1 MNGREEEDVRALLAG
16 FDAGPVPELDVDAI
30 MRGGR
35 RYRRRHTVY
44 RGVATLAA
52 VAVVGGV
59 FVASTQLVRHRV
71 VLPATTSSAPAPSP
85 SATAV
90 GTSCTAAEL
99 IAEQT
104 SSGAGMSQPFAIITV
119 TNRGSRACTLTGY
132 PTITAASGTEIK
144 PTGTS
149 PGPLTDEPISVTNG
163 ALNAVADPGPRTLR
177 VAPGG
182 HAWFAL
188 GTATAYDG
196 PVVTLGRVSV
206 SLDGSSA
213 PGAGAL
219 AIPVDLAAGAP
230 AGKPFGIKVTAY
242 APGTYA
248 TEPAPSSSTT
258 AGTPAKGDATSGSG
272 VAQAC
277 LISDL
282 RLGLSGKAHST
293 QQYVMTLDATNI
305 SLSPC
310 SLTGF
315 PGFELVGPLSN
326 GSTTYDPVRQ
336 STTYSRVVLA
346 PGATAHA
353 AFTVLPGPDICDQGT
368 AWVPTSVTV
377 ILPDATTPTSVP
389 WPGGSVDDCQGGAT
403 HPGTY
408 IGPFTAGS

>member
-1 MNGREEEDVRALLAG
+1 MTRHEEDDVRALLAG
-16 FDAGPVPELDVDAI
+16 LDGAPVPEFDLDAI

-59 FVASTQLVRHRV
+59 VVVGAQHVRHPV
-71 VLPATTSSAPAPSP
+71 ALPATTSSAPVPSP
-85 SATAV
+85 SV
-90 GTSCTAAEL
+90 TSVSTTCTAAEL
-99 IAEQT
+99 VADQT

-119 TNRGSRACTLTGY
+119 TNRGSSACTLTGY
-132 PTITAASGTEIK
+132 PTITAASGAAIQ

-149 PGPLTDEPISVTNG
+149 PGPLTDEPIAVTNG
-163 ALNAVADPGPRTLR
+163 ALYAVADPGPSTLTIE
-177 VAPGG
+177 PGG

-196 PVVTLGRVSV
+196 PVITLGLVSV
-206 SLDGSSA
+206 SLDGSTT
-213 PGAGAL
+213 PGTGAL
-219 AIPVDLAAGAP
+219 TIPVSLPVAAP
-230 AGKPFGIKVTAY
+230 TGKPFGIKVTAY
-242 APGTYA
+242 APGTYS
-248 TEPAPSSSTT
+248 TDQPPSSSTT
-258 AGTPAKGDATSGSG
+258 SGTPAKGDATSGA
-272 VAQAC
+272 AQAC

-310 SLTGF
+310 SLTGY

-336 STTYSRVVLA
+336 STAYAPVVLA
-346 PGATAHA
+346 PDATAHA
-353 AFTVLPGPDICDQGT
+353 AFTALPGPDICDQGT

-389 WPGGSVDDCQGGAT
+389 WPGGSVDDCQGGAS